1 MLTFGLTLN
10 GLEMLLYTNL
20 EIMNSV
26 SCLLFIFR
34 KLNKMYI
41 QKFLKVEH
49 NDELLNTIIIFE
61 KLNYNTKLL

>member
-1 MLTFGLTLN
+1 
-10 GLEMLLYTNL
+10 
-20 EIMNSV
+20 
-26 SCLLFIFR
+26 
-34 KLNKMYI
+34 MYI